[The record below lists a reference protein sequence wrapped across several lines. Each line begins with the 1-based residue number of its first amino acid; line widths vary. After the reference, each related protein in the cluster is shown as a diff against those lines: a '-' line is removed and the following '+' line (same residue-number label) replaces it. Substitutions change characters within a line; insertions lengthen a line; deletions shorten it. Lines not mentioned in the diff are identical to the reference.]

1 MSTIGGKNAWLTN
14 HYEKAIL
21 LVVLL
26 ALIGVCSLLP
36 EFGGDAQNSLQALL
50 TTDGQNIAP
59 KGVEAF
65 DEALSAAAARRVD
78 GSGETPAWTRNVT
91 VSEIRVAC
99 VNPACGQPIPFDAM
113 ECPSCKAEQPKIID
127 ARTID
132 TDGDGIPDVIE
143 NEWGLNP
150 EDPMDAAGDFDGDG
164 FTNAEEYAAKTDPKN
179 SREHPPLLV
188 KLRVARVREVPFNLR
203 YVGKSEIAPGVFQFQ
218 FNLGERTYFEQI
230 GASMGG
236 YDLVDEGKT
245 PRGEDTITLVR
256 KRDGRRVELIKGRHV
271 SQPEYRVRFGSLAD
285 KRVMPELGIDESFAF
300 DSVPYKVIDIARE
313 GVKIQ
318 DTRNADAEPVTV
330 PAISPAE
337 RAALQ
342 APAQPSPPT
351 KQP

>member
-1 MSTIGGKNAWLTN
+1 MSTIGGKNAWLTS

-50 TTDGQNIAP
+50 TTDGQVVSP

-65 DEALSAAAARRVD
+65 DEALAAAAGRRVE
-78 GSGETPAWTRNVT
+78 GSEETPAWVRNIT
-91 VSEIRVAC
+91 VSEVRVAC
-99 VNPACGQPIPFDAM
+99 VSCGQPIPFDAM

-127 ARTID
+127 ARSID

-150 EDPMDAAGDFDGDG
+150 EDPMDAFGDLDGDG
-164 FTNAEEYAAKTDPKN
+164 FTNLEEYLEGTDSKN
-179 SREHPPLLV
+179 STEHPPLLV
-188 KLRVARVREVPFNLR
+188 KLRVARIREVPFNLR

-218 FNLGERTYFEQI
+218 FNLGERTYFEQL

-236 YDLVDEGKT
+236 YDLKDEGKT
-245 PRGEDTITLVR
+245 PGGADTITLVR
-256 KRDGRRVELIKGRHV
+256 KRDGRRVELIKGRPV

-285 KRVMPELGIDESFAF
+285 KRVMAELGIDETFTF
-300 DSVPYKVIDIARE
+300 DTIPYKVVDIARD

-318 DTRNADAEPVTV
+318 DTTNADAEVVTV
-330 PAISPAE
+330 PIITSAE

-342 APAQPSPPT
+342 APASPTPT
-351 KQP
+351 AKR